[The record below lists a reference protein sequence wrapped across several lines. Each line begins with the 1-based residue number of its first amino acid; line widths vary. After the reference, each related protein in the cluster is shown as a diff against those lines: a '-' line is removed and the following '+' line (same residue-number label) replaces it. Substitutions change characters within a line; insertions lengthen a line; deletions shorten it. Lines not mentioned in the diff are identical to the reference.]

1 VDVVLCQEC
10 RQRAAT
16 VHVTRIV
23 NGRKSEVDL
32 CEQCARDKGEFDLF
46 VEPQLPLQTF
56 LASLLQQAQAMST
69 PQAPARPTC
78 SNCGLTYKEFAQT
91 GKLGCSKCYEQFG
104 ERLEPVLKRI
114 HGSLEHVGKVPKRTG
129 GVFRV
134 RQELRELRERMAR
147 AVQAEDF
154 ETAAKLGLAYENLR
168 ELNPRLVYT
177 AVAGFPPG
185 PYRDEP
191 GFDALIQALG
201 GLMAITG
208 EEDQPVKVGVAI
220 VDVLTAWAALSGTLA
235 ALLVRTR
242 TGLGQAVEATLV
254 ECSAAALANVS
265 QAHLL
270 TRNEPTRLG
279 TAHPHIV
286 PYQAFPTRDGL
297 LMVAVGT
304 DAQYR
309 ALCTA
314 VGRPDLVSDPRF
326 AANPDRV
333 KNRETLVGL
342 LTEVFQTR
350 PRAEWTA
357 ALKEAGVPAGPVNT
371 LGELFGDPGL
381 VGRLLVEVDHPTV
394 GRYTSV
400 GCPMS
405 AAWPPNPLP
414 PPRLGEHTDEILAE
428 VLGYSAAQIQA
439 LRQEGVTAGSGSGA
453 SET

>member
-1 VDVVLCQEC
+1 MSRPCSPNAKPLHGLRVLDLS
-10 RQRAAT
+10 RILAGPLAAMWMADLGAE
-16 VHVTRIV
+16 VIKVERPGNGDETRRWGPPFVGGESAYFLCV
-23 NGRKSEVDL
+23 NR
-32 CEQCARDKGEFDLF
+32 
-46 VEPQLPLQTF
+46 
-56 LASLLQQAQAMST
+56 
-69 PQAPARPTC
+69 
-78 SNCGLTYKEFAQT
+78 
-91 GKLGCSKCYEQFG
+91 GKLGITLDFATDAG
-104 ERLEPVLKRI
+104 RGVLR
-114 HGSLEHVGKVPKRTG
+114 SL
-129 GVFRV
+129 
-134 RQELRELRERMAR
+134 
-147 AVQAEDF
+147 VQTSDVVVHNF
-154 ETAAKLGLAYENLR
+154 LPETAAKLGLGYESLR

-208 EEDQPVKVGVAI
+208 EEDRPVKVGVAI

-309 ALCTA
+309 ALCAA
-314 VGRPDLVSDPRF
+314 VGRPDLASDPRF

-342 LTEVFQTR
+342 LTEVFQAR

-357 ALKEAGVPAGPVNT
+357 LLKEAGVPAGPVNT

-381 VGRLLVEVDHPTV
+381 VGRLRVQVDHPTV

-414 PPRLGEHTDEILAE
+414 PPRLGEHTDE
-428 VLGYSAAQIQA
+428 VLRRLGIP
-439 LRQEGVTAGSGSGA
+439 G
-453 SET
+453 

>member
-1 VDVVLCQEC
+1 MSRPSSPNAKPLHGLRVLDLSRILAGPLAAMWMADLGAEVVKVERPGNGDETRRWGPPFVGGESAYFLC
-10 RQRAAT
+10 
-16 VHVTRIV
+16 V
-23 NGRKSEVDL
+23 NR
-32 CEQCARDKGEFDLF
+32 
-46 VEPQLPLQTF
+46 
-56 LASLLQQAQAMST
+56 
-69 PQAPARPTC
+69 
-78 SNCGLTYKEFAQT
+78 
-91 GKLGCSKCYEQFG
+91 GKLGIA
-104 ERLEPVLKRI
+104 LEFATDADRGVLR
-114 HGSLEHVGKVPKRTG
+114 SL
-129 GVFRV
+129 
-134 RQELRELRERMAR
+134 
-147 AVQAEDF
+147 VQTSDVVVHNF
-154 ETAAKLGLAYENLR
+154 LPETAAKLGLAYENLR

-414 PPRLGEHTDEILAE
+414 PPRLGEHTDE
-428 VLGYSAAQIQA
+428 VLRRLGIRA
-439 LRQEGVTAGSGSGA
+439 
-453 SET
+453 

>member
-1 VDVVLCQEC
+1 MSRPSSPNAKPLHGLRVLDLSRILAGPLAAMWMADLGAEVVKVERPGNGDETRRWGPPFVGGESAYFLC
-10 RQRAAT
+10 
-16 VHVTRIV
+16 V
-23 NGRKSEVDL
+23 NR
-32 CEQCARDKGEFDLF
+32 
-46 VEPQLPLQTF
+46 
-56 LASLLQQAQAMST
+56 
-69 PQAPARPTC
+69 
-78 SNCGLTYKEFAQT
+78 
-91 GKLGCSKCYEQFG
+91 GKLGIA
-104 ERLEPVLKRI
+104 LEFTTDADRGVLR
-114 HGSLEHVGKVPKRTG
+114 SL
-129 GVFRV
+129 
-134 RQELRELRERMAR
+134 
-147 AVQAEDF
+147 VQTSDVVVHNF
-154 ETAAKLGLAYENLR
+154 LPETAAKLGLAYENLR

-208 EEDQPVKVGVAI
+208 EEDRPVKVGVAI

-286 PYQAFPTRDGL
+286 PYQAFPTADGL

-314 VGRPDLVSDPRF
+314 VGRPDLASDPRF

-414 PPRLGEHTDEILAE
+414 PPRLGEHTDE
-428 VLGYSAAQIQA
+428 VLRRLGIRA
-439 LRQEGVTAGSGSGA
+439 
-453 SET
+453 

>member
-1 VDVVLCQEC
+1 MWMADLGAEVVKVERPGNGDETRRWGPPFVGGESAYFLC
-10 RQRAAT
+10 
-16 VHVTRIV
+16 V
-23 NGRKSEVDL
+23 NR
-32 CEQCARDKGEFDLF
+32 
-46 VEPQLPLQTF
+46 
-56 LASLLQQAQAMST
+56 
-69 PQAPARPTC
+69 
-78 SNCGLTYKEFAQT
+78 
-91 GKLGCSKCYEQFG
+91 GKLGIA
-104 ERLEPVLKRI
+104 LEFATDADRGVLR
-114 HGSLEHVGKVPKRTG
+114 SL
-129 GVFRV
+129 
-134 RQELRELRERMAR
+134 
-147 AVQAEDF
+147 VQTSDVVVHNF
-154 ETAAKLGLAYENLR
+154 LPETAAKLGLAYENLR

-414 PPRLGEHTDEILAE
+414 PPRLGEHTDE
-428 VLGYSAAQIQA
+428 VLRRLGIRA
-439 LRQEGVTAGSGSGA
+439 
-453 SET
+453 

>member
-1 VDVVLCQEC
+1 MSRPCSPNAKPLHGLRVLDLS
-10 RQRAAT
+10 RILAGPLAAMWMADLGAE
-16 VHVTRIV
+16 VIKVERPGNGDETRRWGPPFVGGESAYFLCV
-23 NGRKSEVDL
+23 NR
-32 CEQCARDKGEFDLF
+32 
-46 VEPQLPLQTF
+46 
-56 LASLLQQAQAMST
+56 
-69 PQAPARPTC
+69 
-78 SNCGLTYKEFAQT
+78 
-91 GKLGCSKCYEQFG
+91 GKLGITLDFATDAG
-104 ERLEPVLKRI
+104 RGVLR
-114 HGSLEHVGKVPKRTG
+114 SL
-129 GVFRV
+129 
-134 RQELRELRERMAR
+134 
-147 AVQAEDF
+147 VQTSDVVVHNF
-154 ETAAKLGLAYENLR
+154 LPETAAKLGLGYESLR

-208 EEDQPVKVGVAI
+208 EEDRPVKVGVAI

-286 PYQAFPTRDGL
+286 PYQAFPTADGL

-309 ALCTA
+309 ALCAA
-314 VGRPDLVSDPRF
+314 VGRPDLASDPRF

-342 LTEVFQTR
+342 LTEVFQAR

-381 VGRLLVEVDHPTV
+381 VGRLRVQVDHPTV

-414 PPRLGEHTDEILAE
+414 PPRLGEHTDE
-428 VLGYSAAQIQA
+428 VLRRLEIRA
-439 LRQEGVTAGSGSGA
+439 
-453 SET
+453 